1 MRFNLNR
8 QALIMQSIDLRAG
21 LIAFG
26 LSGALNVVADA
37 FPAGPRAALNL
48 AGVMLGL
55 IGFGAVYALSAR
67 RAGLAGTLAYGL
79 SMAGLTGIA
88 GFLFT
93 DAVVFRALPPQTVT
107 ELTAGSAG
115 LAIFAAVVAYV
126 LGVLA
131 FVAALWRAGD
141 VPRLPLAAWGLAT
154 LPTLAAIAL
163 PPLVMTLA
171 EGIAGVAIGGI
182 AWHLWR
188 RTLPGRPAP

>member
-1 MRFNLNR
+1 
-8 QALIMQSIDLRAG
+8 MQSFDLRAG

-37 FPAGPRAALNL
+37 FPAAPRAVLNL

-67 RAGLAGTLAYGL
+67 RAGMAGTLAYAL

-88 GFLFT
+88 GFLVT

-131 FVAALWRAGD
+131 FVAALWRVGG
-141 VPRLPLAAWGLAT
+141 VPRLALAVWGLAT
-154 LPTLAAIAL
+154 VPTLAAIAL
-163 PPLVMTLA
+163 PPAVMTLA
-171 EGIAGVAIGGI
+171 EGAAGLAIVWIAV
-182 AWHLWR
+182 HLAR
-188 RTLPGRPAP
+188 HALPGQATA